1 MKAKKIITTIVCI
14 SIWLIIWYA
23 VSLAVGKDIFFPA
36 PDAVIRALVSMASTS
51 GFYADILYSM
61 RGIMA
66 GFIIGMLSGIMLAIP
81 SFCCYYLEAFINIP
95 VKVIRAVPVASFVIL
110 ALLWLKSSALSTLIS
125 ASMVMPIIYSQML
138 SALKN
143 TDRKMLEFAKVYRL
157 SLMKCI
163 RYIFIPSVMPSLV
176 SAASVAVGFAW
187 KSGIAAEI
195 IGLIRGSIGNEL
207 YKAKLYLET
216 PKLFAW
222 TITIIIVSVACEKL
236 ITLLLHIVS
245 NSLGGSSHEKTHNN

>member
-1 MKAKKIITTIVCI
+1 MKAKKIITTIACI

-125 ASMVMPIIYSQML
+125 ASMVMPIIYSQTL

-143 TDRKMLEFAKVYRL
+143 TDSKMLEFAKVYRL
-157 SLMKCI
+157 SLMKRI

-176 SAASVAVGFAW
+176 SASSVAVGFAW

-195 IGLIRGSIGNEL
+195 IGLIRDSIGNEL

-245 NSLGGSSHEKTHNN
+245 NSLGGSSHEKPHNN

>member
-1 MKAKKIITTIVCI
+1 
-14 SIWLIIWYA
+14 
-23 VSLAVGKDIFFPA
+23 
-36 PDAVIRALVSMASTS
+36 
-51 GFYADILYSM
+51 
-61 RGIMA
+61 
-66 GFIIGMLSGIMLAIP
+66 
-81 SFCCYYLEAFINIP
+81 
-95 VKVIRAVPVASFVIL
+95 
-110 ALLWLKSSALSTLIS
+110 
-125 ASMVMPIIYSQML
+125 
-138 SALKN
+138 
-143 TDRKMLEFAKVYRL
+143 L
-157 SLMKCI
+157 SLMKRI